1 MHQKMRLPGRPGCQ
15 PVGRRVG
22 GASGWK
28 QFGWQSGP
36 GAWPLVALLSRPVFL
51 SKYRPHQ
58 PPQSITSPCLALSG
72 AGEPLPAHVILR
84 SMADWWESSKLASP
98 GEGLSWKG
106 PGPFFWH
113 FLFSMWEKKK
123 NLILHSPQIPQ
134 GQILTAWPGFS
145 LSGRGGSSSWLPG
158 RMRETKRE
166 TLQGGVMG
174 THPAFSAAL
183 RPRPWDVM
191 GDRGRF
197 PKTGGKIYK
206 SCPEGLS
213 KQECSPPWW

>member
-1 MHQKMRLPGRPGCQ
+1 MPSGVRGAGLGAWGWLAPKDAAAWEARLPASGQAGGR
-15 PVGRRVG
+15 RLRVG

-28 QFGWQSGP
+28 QFGWQRGP

-84 SMADWWESSKLASP
+84 SMADWWDSSKLASP

-113 FLFSMWEKKK
+113 FLFSMWGKKKK
-123 NLILHSPQIPQ
+123 NSD
-134 GQILTAWPGFS
+134 
-145 LSGRGGSSSWLPG
+145 SSQS
-158 RMRETKRE
+158 TD
-166 TLQGGVMG
+166 
-174 THPAFSAAL
+174 S
-183 RPRPWDVM
+183 PRPNIDCLAWL
-191 GDRGRF
+191 F
-197 PKTGGKIYK
+197 P
-206 SCPEGLS
+206 LR
-213 KQECSPPWW
+213 